1 MAKKKGIRKKSTRSL
16 TAGRAA
22 PICPRCSAAVRQRQE
37 TYEST
42 KTSFHTGRPIT
53 IPDAVY
59 FQCSSRKCGY
69 SWVPAAQVARIEDLV
84 FQESYQTLS
93 SAQIRELR
101 ESYGVA
107 NKTAAARLLGLNE
120 KAFVKLEKSGG
131 RQNFSTDILIRLV
144 AFRKENLDFLK
155 ELQRKSYRYD
165 PDDYELVCR
174 RRRIAWR
181 HEIQAAPPAGYLVDG
196 DGLNAGA
203 DRERLSLLP
212 SVLGQSLGGGY
223 GEAVIS

>member
-1 MAKKKGIRKKSTRSL
+1 MAKKKSTKKNPSVSSKPARKMPL
-16 TAGRAA
+16 
-22 PICPRCSAAVRQRQE
+22 CPHCSAVARQRQE

-42 KTSFHTGRPIT
+42 KISFRTGRRIA
-53 IPDAVY
+53 IPDAIY

-84 FQESYQTLS
+84 FQESYQALS
-93 SAQIRELR
+93 SEQIRELR

-107 NKTAAARLLGLNE
+107 NKTVAARLLGLNE

-131 RQNFSTDILIRLV
+131 RQNFSTDILIRLA

-155 ELQRKSYRYD
+155 ELQKKSFRYD
-165 PDDYELVCR
+165 PDDYELVCQ

-181 HEIQAAPPAGYLVDG
+181 YEIQAVPAAGYLVDESR
-196 DGLNAGA
+196 DAMVN
-203 DRERLSLLP
+203 RERASLP
-212 SVLGQSLGGGY
+212 SSVYRKSLGGGY
-223 GEAVIS
+223 GEAVTL